1 VTKARG
7 KAKTA
12 SAAAGSDEKVV
23 KAQRKPRT
31 KKAKE
36 AAADAVV
43 SAVEGSAVQ
52 AVTRDIL
59 TLLDKGEW
67 SKADRRSLI
76 TNPKTGW
83 TIFLNE
89 QRVLNPQKRL
99 CDISKE
105 MASVWQAM
113 SDDQKTPY
121 NEKSS
126 LDHKRYEDQFNAL
139 SSDEKKLLRKIKSQ
153 TKRERKEKSEKLGK
167 VLSAFMLYSADK
179 RKFVLES
186 NPDAKVTKVASIIG
200 KMWTSESE
208 EVRAQYHAR
217 REEMKTNVLKE
228 SADAEAAAVAA
239 GSHCDAAADILL
251 DKPVGFGFG
260 SSGMLLV
267 DVNA

>member
-1 VTKARG
+1 
-7 KAKTA
+7 
-12 SAAAGSDEKVV
+12 
-23 KAQRKPRT
+23 
-31 KKAKE
+31 
-36 AAADAVV
+36 V

-260 SSGMLLV
+260 SSGTLV
-267 DVNA
+267 GVNA